1 MENNININEIE
12 ALITLLDDIDKS
24 TFDSVQQKIIELG
37 EDTIPYLQKGFD
49 NSQNSLQ
56 RERLAF
62 LLDKFIQPYWRNCF

>member
-37 EDTIPYLQKGFD
+37 EDTIPYL
-49 NSQNSLQ
+49 
-56 RERLAF
+56 
-62 LLDKFIQPYWRNCF
+62 